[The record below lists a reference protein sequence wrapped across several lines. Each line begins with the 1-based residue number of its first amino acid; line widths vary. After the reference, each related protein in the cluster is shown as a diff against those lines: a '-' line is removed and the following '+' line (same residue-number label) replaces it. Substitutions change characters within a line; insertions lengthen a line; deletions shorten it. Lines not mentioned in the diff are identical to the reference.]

1 MTSNKKKSGNKKHI
15 ISLRL
20 DEETYQKLDNISK
33 KNKISQSMLLRDS
46 FKKWINL
53 KNILMKS
60 DSIIMGENFLKG
72 LISFADDKQLINL
85 AKNIAEI
92 WINEF
97 NIHLIDIE
105 ARQDLDSMLTALING
120 IGPDEA
126 NWFNKINYRNIKEN
140 RILIYGIHSLSKG
153 FSLFFKTF
161 LEYIM
166 NKEFNYILISELSNI
181 SNSTIRLEFEFSEK
195 IHKN

>member
-1 MTSNKKKSGNKKHI
+1 MSNKKKSGNKKHI

-20 DEETYQKLDNISK
+20 DEETYQKLDDISK

-72 LISFADDKQLINL
+72 LISFADNKQLINL

-97 NIHLIDIE
+97 NIHLIDME

-126 NWFNKINYRNIKEN
+126 NWFNKINYRNIKED

-166 NKEFNYILISELSNI
+166 NKEFNYILISEVSNI

-195 IHKN
+195 TNKN